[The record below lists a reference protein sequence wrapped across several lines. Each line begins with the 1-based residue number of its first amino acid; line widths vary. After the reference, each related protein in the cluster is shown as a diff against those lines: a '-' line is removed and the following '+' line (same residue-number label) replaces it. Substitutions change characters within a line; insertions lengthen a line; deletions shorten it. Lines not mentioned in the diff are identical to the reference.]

1 MERPGREVSWPQA
14 FKYITIG
21 DAGVGKS
28 SLLLQFTDQ
37 RFQPEL
43 NPTIGCDFSMRI
55 VNIDGKPIKLQIWD
69 TAGLELFRSFNKSFY
84 RSAAVAILVYDITR
98 RETFDHVAGWLDD
111 AVEAAPANLTT
122 ILIGNKC
129 DLDSR
134 RTVSYEEGEN
144 FAKAHGLFFME
155 SSAKTAQNVE
165 EAFTMAARTVCKKI
179 EDGVLDPSAKFAGLK
194 LLAPEVSRGGGCCS

>member
-1 MERPGREVSWPQA
+1 MERTGREVSWPQA

-84 RSAAVAILVYDITR
+84 RSAAVAILVCDITR

-179 EDGVLDPSAKFAGLK
+179 EDGVLDPSAK
-194 LLAPEVSRGGGCCS
+194 V